1 MSRLIFQRLWL
12 APLLLCTASG
22 AWAQTSARMPC
33 ETLPQ
38 YKQFDFWIGEWEVTA
53 EGRKVADSS
62 IQRIVN
68 GCVIYENYT
77 QPDGYLG
84 KSFNFFD
91 AHLGK
96 WRQTWVDA
104 GGNTSEFT
112 GEYKDGAMRYDGE
125 THRQSGA
132 KVLRRMIVY
141 DLGPDRVRQYSERST
156 DGGKTWGVAYDFI
169 YVRKNG
175 RPTDATLQSGAHENH
190 LEITYLAN
198 EGFLISGA
206 GKKILLDALFREGVK
221 GYAAPSA
228 PAREK
233 LEKAAAPFD
242 SVDLALATHYHADHF
257 DPMAVSRYLL
267 SNPQALFVST
277 PQAVEKL
284 KAAEPQ
290 FASLKSRVIAAA
302 PKEGE
307 RVRIAHRG
315 IAAQA
320 LNVHHGRNRPIENLG
335 FLVEIGGRKLLHIG
349 DAEATD
355 ADLATYELP
364 KEAIDIA
371 FVPYWYFLSDGL
383 KKAVSGQLRPRH
395 IVVMHIPPLNE
406 EDDWIKQ
413 RGGWTK
419 ALNGIRADFPNAV
432 IFEREME
439 SKKFK

>member
-1 MSRLIFQRLWL
+1 MSRHIFQRLWL
-12 APLLLCTASG
+12 APLLLWAAG
-22 AWAQTSARMPC
+22 AWAQTATRTPC
-33 ETLPQ
+33 ESIPQ
-38 YKQFDFWIGEWEVTA
+38 YKQFDFWIGEWDVTA

-62 IQRIVN
+62 IQRIVG
-68 GCVIYENYT
+68 GCVIYENYE

-104 GGNTSEFT
+104 GGNMSEFA
-112 GEYKDGAMRYDGE
+112 GEYKDGAMRYEGE

-132 KVLRRMIVY
+132 KVMRRMIVY
-141 DLGPDRVRQYSERST
+141 DLGPDRVRQYSELST

-169 YVRKNG
+169 YVRKNV
-175 RPTDATLQSGAHENH
+175 RPADATLQSTADTNH

-198 EGFLISGA
+198 EGFLISGG
-206 GKKILLDALFREGVK
+206 GKKILLDGLFREGVK

-228 PAREK
+228 PVREK
-233 LEKAAAPFD
+233 LEKAAALFD

-257 DPMAVSRYLL
+257 DPMAVSRHLS

-307 RVRIAHRG
+307 RVRITHRG

-335 FLVEIGGRKLLHIG
+335 FLVEIAGRKLLHIG
-349 DAEATD
+349 DAEATA
-355 ADLATYELP
+355 ADLATYELQ

-383 KKAVSGQLRPRH
+383 KKAVSEQLRPRH
-395 IVVMHIPPLNE
+395 IVVMHIPPQNE

-419 ALNGIRADFPNAV
+419 VLNGIRADFPNAV

-439 SKKFK
+439 SKKFN

>member
-1 MSRLIFQRLWL
+1 M
-12 APLLLCTASG
+12 
-22 AWAQTSARMPC
+22 
-33 ETLPQ
+33 
-38 YKQFDFWIGEWEVTA
+38 
-53 EGRKVADSS
+53 
-62 IQRIVN
+62 
-68 GCVIYENYT
+68 
-77 QPDGYLG
+77 
-84 KSFNFFD
+84 
-91 AHLGK
+91 
-96 WRQTWVDA
+96 
-104 GGNTSEFT
+104 SEFA
-112 GEYKDGAMRYDGE
+112 GEYKDGAMRYEGE

-175 RPTDATLQSGAHENH
+175 RPTDATLQSTADANH

-198 EGFLISGA
+198 EGFLVSGA
-206 GKKILLDALFREGVK
+206 GKQILLDALFREGVK

-228 PAREK
+228 AVREK

-257 DPMAVSRYLL
+257 DPMAVSRHLS
-267 SNPQALFVST
+267 SNPRALFVST

-284 KAAEPQ
+284 KATEPQ
-290 FASLKSRVIAAA
+290 FSSLKSRVIAAA

-307 RVRIAHRG
+307 RVRITHRG
-315 IAAQA
+315 IATQA

-335 FLVEIGGRKLLHIG
+335 FLVEIAGRKLLHIG
-349 DAEATD
+349 DAEATA

-383 KKAVSGQLRPRH
+383 KKAVSEQLRPHH

-419 ALNGIRADFPNAV
+419 VLNGIRADFPNAV

-439 SKKFK
+439 SKKFN